1 VTREERE
8 QIIERLQVENAASL
22 EEIARREE
30 RAAAGLDA
38 PDWQAPQRERH
49 RQFVGGDNV
58 TSSSDD
64 RSSGCGRAA
73 GVTAPDDLVF
83 KDFISSE
90 RQHVSRP
97 ELQDVFHP
105 LQLAV
110 LRKAFKI
117 ERQGVRM
124 RQSEALATLRE
135 RFDQIEALLA
145 ALDARLSELESAD
158 GNEGSGYAG

>member
-1 VTREERE
+1 VTREQRE
-8 QIIERLQVENAASL
+8 AWIDQLNAENAASL
-22 EEIARREE
+22 EEIARREA
-30 RAAAGLDA
+30 RSAAGLDL
-38 PDWQAPQRERH
+38 PDWQAP

-97 ELQDVFHP
+97 ELADVFEP
-105 LQLAV
+105 FQLAF
-110 LRKAFKI
+110 LRKVFRI
-117 ERQGVRM
+117 ERGYVKQ
-124 RQSEALATLRE
+124 RQAEAISALRTKL
-135 RFDQIEALLA
+135 DAIEAMLAETRA
-145 ALDARLSELESAD
+145 ALERA
-158 GNEGSGYAG
+158 